1 MIKLFQILC
10 NVQNCPAPRWNDT
23 TKTASDSLVSTLL
36 QFPRRTSNKTAKKFQ
51 WFFLTICVERFFL
64 DNKLVLL
71 LCIRRSPAVFYLHLI
86 ECYLSGVKKLIV
98 LMAMFILLFS
108 LLDVLTACTRYPVGV
123 WSALGWSAERYWEL
137 ESSSYYP
144 STDSSAA
151 IAKNCVSIFD
161 CVGIETIAI

>member
-1 MIKLFQILC
+1 MFITVQPPGGTILQKQHLIPWSQPFF
-10 NVQNCPAPRWNDT
+10 NFPGGLQ
-23 TKTASDSLVSTLL
+23 TKRLRNFSGSFW
-36 QFPRRTSNKTAKKFQ
+36 QF
-51 WFFLTICVERFFL
+51 CVERFFL